1 MKENEDLYFD
11 FSKEE
16 KDYAIRFL
24 LDAVLR
30 SRGTCG
36 FPSNREIYDEDVN
49 IYLAH
54 LLFAISTSTYQK
66 LVKKYLVSYPSDLTN
81 LVDTSDDNYIR
92 YFIYKIN
99 ADNLLVHLGVFQDLR
114 QNMNLPRQNI
124 CPKTEEQFK
133 EAARAYYE
141 QAAIYNQRIYRKKT
155 AVGEVL
161 GKLAH
166 HFDQYCNVLQV
177 TRKDF
182 FHFANHFKDREFSDF
197 LQNVQT
203 YESKT
208 CLKEKQ
214 DAFLDLYLEW
224 LKDKENQ
231 ELKERLNSMGEELSR
246 LDPQF
251 RFRRM

>member
-1 MKENEDLYFD
+1 MNNEDKYFD

-24 LDAVLR
+24 LDAVIR
-30 SRGTCG
+30 SRGNCNL
-36 FPSNREIYDEDVN
+36 PSNREVYDEDVN

-54 LLFAISTSTYQK
+54 LLFAISTSAYQK
-66 LVKKYLVSYPSDLTN
+66 LVKKYLVFYPSDLTN
-81 LVDTSDDNYIR
+81 LVDTADDNYIR

-99 ADNLLVHLGVFQDLR
+99 ADNLLVHLGVFQDLS
-114 QNMNLPRQNI
+114 QNMHLEQRLCPRS
-124 CPKTEEQFK
+124 EDQFK

-161 GKLAH
+161 AKLSH
-166 HFDQYCNVLQV
+166 NFDQYCNILQV

-182 FHFANHFKDREFSDF
+182 FHFANHFKDKEFADF
-197 LQNVQT
+197 MQSVNA
-203 YESKT
+203 YESEN

-214 DAFLDLYLEW
+214 DAFLDLYLDW
-224 LKDKENQ
+224 LKDKENSG
-231 ELKERLNSMGEELSR
+231 LKERLNRAGEELSR

-251 RFRRM
+251 QFRRL